1 MEVTFNISQKYW
13 SDSFID
19 SLVNVESFNKL
30 CGEVNTGA
38 KGISSS
44 ICNIPRN
51 RFAFHQADKAKV
63 IVEKKTKNGIYTNC
77 FYFLI
82 Q

>member
-1 MEVTFNISQKYW
+1 MEITFNISQKYW

-19 SLVNVESFNKL
+19 SLANVESFNKL

-44 ICNIPRN
+44 SCNIPLN
-51 RFAFHQADKAKV
+51 
-63 IVEKKTKNGIYTNC
+63 
-77 FYFLI
+77 
-82 Q
+82 

>member
-1 MEVTFNISQKYW
+1 MEITFNISQKFW

-30 CGEVNTGA
+30 CGEANTGA

-44 ICNIPRN
+44 TCNIPRN
-51 RFAFHQADKAKV
+51 RFAFHQYDYKR
-63 IVEKKTKNGIYTNC
+63 I
-77 FYFLI
+77 
-82 Q
+82 

>member
-1 MEVTFNISQKYW
+1 MEITFNISQKNW

-44 ICNIPRN
+44 TCNIPRN

-63 IVEKKTKNGIYTNC
+63 FVEKRQRRGY
-77 FYFLI
+77 I
-82 Q
+82 QIAFIF

>member
-1 MEVTFNISQKYW
+1 MEITFNISQKFW

-30 CGEVNTGA
+30 CGEVNTGV

-44 ICNIPRN
+44 TCNIPRN

-63 IVEKKTKNGIYTNC
+63 IVEKRQRRGIYKLLL
-77 FYFLI
+77 FFKYI
-82 Q
+82 